1 MTQARDPSADLADR
15 HDADQVQAALYRIA
29 ELASAAENM
38 QEFYRAV
45 HGVIGELMDASNF
58 FIALYDENR
67 QLISWPYYVDTVDFD
82 IPDPNQWDAFGT
94 GNARGTTAYVLRT
107 GEPQL
112 LSHERMREL
121 AADGEIEVVGV
132 DTVESSWLGVPLKAE
147 GRTTGVLV
155 VQSYTK
161 DVRYTERDRGLL
173 AFVGQHVGGALSR
186 ARAIEETRQRTAE
199 LAIINSVQEALAGEL
214 EVQTLYDIVG
224 DRLRDIFDAQ
234 VVDIGVHDEAAGV
247 LRFPYT
253 IERGVRYPD
262 EPLPVIGFRGHVM
275 ESREPLLIN
284 VDVAGE
290 AERYGN
296 PFVRTGE
303 PAKSWLGVPFIAAGR
318 AGGVI
323 SLQNLDQEYA
333 FTDSDKRVLATLAGS
348 LSVALDNARLIQ
360 ETQRRVAEL
369 ATINSVGDALAG
381 QLELDALIELV
392 GDRVRET
399 FDADIAYVALH
410 DESTGQIEFAYYHE
424 GGERRDE
431 PAIPYGEGLTSQI
444 LRSREPLVI
453 NRSLEQED
461 VAYLGTPSRSYLG
474 VPIVAGEGAI
484 GVISIQSTKEEG
496 RFGEGDAGLLSTIAA
511 NVGIAIQN
519 AQLYE
524 ETRRRGDEMAALA
537 EVGREFSSAVDMA
550 AVLDRVAGRARDLL
564 DADTSAVYLAEPEAE
579 TFRAAVALGD
589 NAEEIRADRI
599 RLGEGIIGTLAARRE
614 AEVVNDTSQDPRAK
628 TIPGTEEVESE
639 ERLMVAPLLAGG
651 QAIGM
656 TAVWREGGS
665 KRPFTQADLDLLVGL
680 SQAAAG
686 AIANARLLEAQRDA
700 EERFRRLAEELP
712 LVTFLD
718 APFASSDGGSM
729 VGENI
734 YISPQ
739 AEAMFGY
746 SLDDWADNSLW
757 DAILHPDDR
766 ERVHAAQRR
775 FQESGEPLSIEY
787 RMRHK
792 SGRVVWVRD
801 ESVIVRDENGVPLYA
816 QGFWIDTTE
825 RKELEDALRAREA
838 EVSREKQHYES
849 LVALSPTAIVTM
861 DLDELVTSWNPA
873 AERLFGWS
881 QAEALG
887 RNIDEL
893 VLGSAVL
900 HEEGEAVTRQ
910 ALEEGLAKRTTRR
923 TRKDGRLVDV
933 ELLLVPLVVD
943 GDRTG
948 YLLVYHDITAAK
960 EAETR
965 FRRLAEELPLVTYV
979 DAPFAADD
987 TRSASLVGR
996 SMYISPQCESMFGYP
1011 PPDWGDNSLWEAAL
1025 HPDDRE
1031 RVLAE
1036 QRHFQDAGE
1045 PLSIEY
1051 RMRHKSGRDV
1061 WVRDESVIVRDES
1074 DNPLYIQGFWVDIT
1088 DRKRAEEEL
1097 RQARAEAEA
1106 ATNAKSSFLATM
1118 SHEIRTPMNAV
1129 IGMGGLL
1136 LDTELTDEQR
1146 GFTEVIQ
1153 TSGEALLRII
1163 DDILDF
1169 SKIEAG
1175 KLELEEHPLDVR
1187 ECAEGALDLVA
1198 VNASEKEIE
1207 LGSLVDDD
1215 VPQAILGD
1223 PTRLRQA
1230 LGNLLANAVKF
1241 TNVGEVVLSVAVVG
1255 GGGDGLRLRFSVRDT
1270 GIGIP
1275 AERMHRLFESFSQV
1289 DASTTRRYGGTG
1301 LGLAISMR
1309 LAELMGGTLWVESEE
1324 GKGSTFHLEILTQE
1338 TAPPERSDYREDSSS
1353 IAGKRLLV
1361 VDDSATNREI
1371 VTRQAASWGMLV
1383 EAVENPIEALAR
1395 VQSGESFD
1403 VAVLDMQMPG
1413 MDGLELARQ
1422 LRRYRD
1428 ERSLPLLLLT
1438 SIGHLAEARG
1448 APEFGAQLT
1457 KPVKASQLYDAL
1469 VRVLTASQD
1478 PGDAPAADRDRGR
1491 AATEGLRLLVAE
1503 DNAVNRQLALALLAK
1518 LGQQADVVEN
1528 GREAVEAVEREA
1540 YDVVLMDVQMPE
1552 LDGLEATRQIRER
1565 LGSDGPR
1572 IIAMTANAMEGDREE
1587 CLAAGMDDY
1596 LSKPIRPEEL
1606 ERALALSRPP
1616 RADPTLDR
1624 GTLDQ
1629 LVASL
1634 GGGDE
1639 GREAVAELIQAFLDD
1654 GAAQMATLR
1663 AAIERGDAEEA
1674 HRAAHTLKSNG
1685 ATFGAQSFSELCRE
1699 LETLGREGQLEGAGP
1714 LLSRAEEEWERV
1726 RDDLGAARQ
1735 QS

>member
-1 MTQARDPSADLADR
+1 
-15 HDADQVQAALYRIA
+15 
-29 ELASAAENM
+29 
-38 QEFYRAV
+38 
-45 HGVIGELMDASNF
+45 
-58 FIALYDENR
+58 
-67 QLISWPYYVDTVDFD
+67 
-82 IPDPNQWDAFGT
+82 
-94 GNARGTTAYVLRT
+94 
-107 GEPQL
+107 
-112 LSHERMREL
+112 
-121 AADGEIEVVGV
+121 
-132 DTVESSWLGVPLKAE
+132 
-147 GRTTGVLV
+147 
-155 VQSYTK
+155 
-161 DVRYTERDRGLL
+161 
-173 AFVGQHVGGALSR
+173 
-186 ARAIEETRQRTAE
+186 
-199 LAIINSVQEALAGEL
+199 
-214 EVQTLYDIVG
+214 
-224 DRLRDIFDAQ
+224 
-234 VVDIGVHDEAAGV
+234 
-247 LRFPYT
+247 
-253 IERGVRYPD
+253 
-262 EPLPVIGFRGHVM
+262 
-275 ESREPLLIN
+275 
-284 VDVAGE
+284 
-290 AERYGN
+290 
-296 PFVRTGE
+296 
-303 PAKSWLGVPFIAAGR
+303 
-318 AGGVI
+318 
-323 SLQNLDQEYA
+323 
-333 FTDSDKRVLATLAGS
+333 
-348 LSVALDNARLIQ
+348 
-360 ETQRRVAEL
+360 
-369 ATINSVGDALAG
+369 
-381 QLELDALIELV
+381 
-392 GDRVRET
+392 
-399 FDADIAYVALH
+399 
-410 DESTGQIEFAYYHE
+410 
-424 GGERRDE
+424 
-431 PAIPYGEGLTSQI
+431 
-444 LRSREPLVI
+444 
-453 NRSLEQED
+453 
-461 VAYLGTPSRSYLG
+461 
-474 VPIVAGEGAI
+474 
-484 GVISIQSTKEEG
+484 
-496 RFGEGDAGLLSTIAA
+496 
-511 NVGIAIQN
+511 
-519 AQLYE
+519 
-524 ETRRRGDEMAALA
+524 
-537 EVGREFSSAVDMA
+537 
-550 AVLDRVAGRARDLL
+550 
-564 DADTSAVYLAEPEAE
+564 
-579 TFRAAVALGD
+579 
-589 NAEEIRADRI
+589 
-599 RLGEGIIGTLAARRE
+599 
-614 AEVVNDTSQDPRAK
+614 
-628 TIPGTEEVESE
+628 
-639 ERLMVAPLLAGG
+639 
-651 QAIGM
+651 M

-686 AIANARLLEAQRDA
+686 AIANARLLEAQREA

-712 LVTFLD
+712 LVTYMD
-718 APFASSDGGSM
+718 APFATDGNGSPPL
-729 VGENI
+729 VGRNM

-739 AEAMFGY
+739 CEAMLGY
-746 SLDDWADNSLW
+746 PPADWGDSDLW
-757 DAILHPDDR
+757 ETIIHPEDR
-766 ERVHAAQRR
+766 DRVLTAMRR
-775 FQESGEPLSIEY
+775 FQETGEPLSIEY
-787 RMRHK
+787 RMLHRD
-792 SGRVVWVRD
+792 GRLVWVRD
-801 ESVIVRDENGVPLYA
+801 ASVIVRDEGGAALWV
-816 QGFWIDTTE
+816 QGFWVDITE

-838 EVSREKQHYES
+838 EVSREKQYFQA

-861 DLDELVTSWNPA
+861 DLDERVSSWNPA
-873 AERLFGWS
+873 AEQLFGWS
-881 QAEALG
+881 EAEAVG
-887 RNIDEL
+887 RRVDEL
-893 VLGSAVL
+893 VLGTAVQQ
-900 HEEGEAVTRQ
+900 EEAKAVTRQ
-910 ALEEGLAKRTTRR
+910 AAEEGLAKRTTRR

-948 YLLVYHDITAAK
+948 YLLVYHDVTAVK

-965 FRRLAEELPLVTYV
+965 FRRLAEELPLVTYI
-979 DAPFAADD
+979 DAPPGTGGVA
-987 TRSASLVGR
+987 LLGQN
-996 SMYISPQCESMFGYP
+996 MYTSPQCESMVGYTAA
-1011 PPDWGDNSLWEAAL
+1011 DWGDTTLWETIL

-1036 QRHFQDAGE
+1036 QRYFQETGE

-1051 RMRHKSGRDV
+1051 RMFHRDGSVV
-1061 WVRDESVIVRDES
+1061 WVHDESVIVRDES
-1074 DNPLYIQGFWVDIT
+1074 GVPLYTQGFWIDIT
-1088 DRKRAEEEL
+1088 EQKRAEEEL

-1198 VNASEKEIE
+1198 VNASGKEIE
-1207 LGSLVDDD
+1207 LGCLVDDD
-1215 VPQAILGD
+1215 VPHAILGD

-1309 LAELMGGTLWVESEE
+1309 LAELMDGTLWVESEE

-1338 TAPPERSDYREDSSS
+1338 TAPPERSDYREDSSQV
-1353 IAGKRLLV
+1353 AGKRLLV

-1371 VTRQAASWGMLV
+1371 VTRQAESWGMLV

-1395 VQSGESFD
+1395 VQTGESFD

-1639 GREAVAELIQAFLDD
+1639 GREAVAELIQAFLED

-1663 AAIERGDAEEA
+1663 DAVERGDAEEA

-1685 ATFGAQSFSELCRE
+1685 ATFGAQSFAELCRE
-1699 LETLGREGQLEGAGP
+1699 LETLGREGRLESAGP
-1714 LLSRAEEEWERV
+1714 LVRQAEEEWERV
-1726 RDDLGAARQ
+1726 RASLGA
-1735 QS
+1735 